1 MIEVHEHIDMNQILA
16 LADKVFNFK
25 TRQLK
30 NSITLNTQTH
40 FFNKIQ
46 QW

>member
-1 MIEVHEHIDMNQILA
+1 MIEVYEHTDMNQILT

-25 TRQLK
+25 IRQLK
-30 NSITLNTQTH
+30 NSITLNTQTD
-40 FFNKIQ
+40 FFNKKQ